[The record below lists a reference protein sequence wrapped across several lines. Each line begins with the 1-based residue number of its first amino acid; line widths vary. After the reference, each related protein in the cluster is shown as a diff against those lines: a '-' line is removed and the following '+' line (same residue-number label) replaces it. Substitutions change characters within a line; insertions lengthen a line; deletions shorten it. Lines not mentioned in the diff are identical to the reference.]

1 MFAASRLGR
10 AIDWPLVEDYL
21 RLFQLEAKLPD
32 LKSAYG
38 PLE

>member
-38 PLE
+38 SLE